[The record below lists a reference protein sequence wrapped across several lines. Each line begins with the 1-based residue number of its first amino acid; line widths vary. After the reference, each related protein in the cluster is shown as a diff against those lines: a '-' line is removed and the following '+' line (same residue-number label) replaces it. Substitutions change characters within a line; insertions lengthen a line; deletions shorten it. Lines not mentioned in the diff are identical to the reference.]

1 MNLWESEEDDKRIS
15 NYDERLAMKSKEL
28 MRREAE
34 MEVDQADA
42 VFAWGS
48 MPRIHM

>member
-1 MNLWESEEDDKRIS
+1 MKLWESEEYDERIS
-15 NYDERLAMKSKEL
+15 NYDEILALEGEEL